1 MCRKTSSTEVATL
14 PLVCCPAA
22 QPSILNDAATSRS
35 VQQGEDKE
43 EAKALGKGGKKE
55 ETRRGAK
62 HTYTALTLSQ
72 CYFSVHRLDLER
84 ELDDRNL
91 PGKFGRVTFDDT
103 SHKQIKTSANHK
115 AKLSAAAVAEAAA
128 VATAGGIKWST
139 KEVPVGR
146 ALVSSHHLRCA
157 IPFPSSFTLSSTV
170 HILL

>member
-1 MCRKTSSTEVATL
+1 VSKDFHHRSCKSDTCFLSCRATL
-14 PLVCCPAA
+14 DSQRCC
-22 QPSILNDAATSRS
+22 
-35 VQQGEDKE
+35 GEDKE

-55 ETRRGAK
+55 ENRRGVK

-72 CYFSVHRLDLER
+72 CYDSVHRLDLER

-91 PGKFGRVTFDDT
+91 PDKFGRVTCDDT

-115 AKLSAAAVAEAAA
+115 SKLSAAAVVEAAA
-128 VATAGGIKWST
+128 VATVGDIKWST

-146 ALVSSHHLRCA
+146 ALVSSHHLRCS
-157 IPFPSSFTLSSTV
+157 IPFPSSFTLSSRV